1 MQGESSIGSNRRIAK
16 NTLMLYARTFITLA
30 ISLYTTRVVLQTL
43 GETDYGIYNVV
54 GGVVVLFTFI
64 SNSISSAIQRFL
76 NFELGKTA
84 NADIRKVFS
93 MSVNVIVIISIAI
106 LILAET
112 LGLWFVNTQLNIPEE
127 RMGAALWAYQISIF
141 TCCVTILRVPHNAA
155 IIAYEKMSFYAY
167 LSIIEAVL
175 KLLLVFLLVYI
186 SWDKLLLYSLLMLF
200 VAVIVNISYLLYC
213 RSKLPDIRYKYFW
226 DKNLFKKLISFSGW
240 SLFGSGA
247 EVCNT
252 QGINMILNIFLGVA
266 VNAATGIATQVSNA
280 VYSFVVNFQMAFKP
294 QIVKLYAAGETDAFH
309 KLIFRSSKISYILLS
324 LIILPIII
332 NCPFILDLWLTE
344 VPKYSSSF
352 IIWTLL
358 FYLVDSM
365 SAPLWMAAQA
375 TGDIKKYQIW
385 VSVSILLNL
394 PLAYLV
400 LSLGISPVWVF
411 VVKFL
416 VNNVTHLVRLTY
428 LNKVHC
434 VPFKSF
440 LTDVMYPLL
449 KMTIVAYPISFFA
462 GEMMAKGWGKL
473 IISLLLSTVVI
484 GVSSY
489 YITLNKEERITIV
502 SVIKSKLKKGN

>member
-1 MQGESSIGSNRRIAK
+1 MQEESSIGSNRRIAK

-64 SNSISSAIQRFL
+64 SNSISSAVQRFL
-76 NFELGKTA
+76 NYELGKTVD
-84 NADIRKVFS
+84 ADIRKVFS
-93 MSVNVIVIISIAI
+93 TSVNAIIIISIAI

-127 RMGAALWAYQISIF
+127 RMSAALWAYQISIV
-141 TCCVTILRVPHNAA
+141 TCCITILRVPHNAA

-175 KLLLVFLLVYI
+175 KLLLVFILVLI
-186 SWDKLLLYSLLMLF
+186 SWDKLLLFSFLMLF
-200 VAVIVNISYLLYC
+200 VAILINICYHLYC
-213 RSKLPDIRYKYFW
+213 RYRLQEIRYKSIW
-226 DKNLFKKLISFSGW
+226 DKKLFNELINFSGW

-252 QGINMILNIFLGVA
+252 QGVNMILNIFLGVT

-280 VYSFVVNFQMAFKP
+280 VYSFVVNFQIAFKP
-294 QIVKLYAAGETDAFH
+294 QIVKLYASGETDAFR
-309 KLIFRSSKISYILLS
+309 KLIFRSSKISYVLLS

-332 NCPFILDLWLTE
+332 NCTFILDIWLDE
-344 VPKYSSSF
+344 VPRYSSSF

-358 FYLVDSM
+358 FFLVDSM

-385 VSVSILLNL
+385 VSMCLLLNL
-394 PLAYLV
+394 PLAYVV

-411 VVKFL
+411 IVKFL
-416 VNNVTHLVRLTY
+416 VNVFTHFVRLTY
-428 LNKVHC
+428 LSRVHC

-440 LTDVMYPLL
+440 CKAVMFPLL
-449 KMTIVAYPISFFA
+449 KMTIVAYPIPFIL
-462 GEMMAKGWGKL
+462 GRILVDGWGKL
-473 IISLLLSTVVI
+473 LTSLLLSTVVI

-489 YITLNKEERITIV
+489 FITFNNEERVALAT
-502 SVIKSKLKKGN
+502 VIKSKMKKVN

>member
-1 MQGESSIGSNRRIAK
+1 MQGESSIGSNKRIAK

-64 SNSISSAIQRFL
+64 SNSISSAVQRFL
-76 NFELGKTA
+76 NFELGKTVKA
-84 NADIRKVFS
+84 EIRKVFS
-93 MSVNVIVIISIAI
+93 TSFNAIVIISIAI

-127 RMGAALWAYQISIF
+127 RMNVALWAYQISIV
-141 TCCVTILRVPHNAA
+141 TCCITILRVPHNAA

-175 KLLLVFLLVYI
+175 KLLLVFILVLI
-186 SWDKLLLYSLLMLF
+186 SWDKLLLYSFLMLF
-200 VAVIVNISYLLYC
+200 VAIVINICYHLYC
-213 RSKLPDIRYKYFW
+213 RYRLPEIRYKSIW
-226 DKNLFKKLISFSGW
+226 DKRLFNKLINFSGW

-252 QGINMILNIFLGVA
+252 QGVNMILNIFLGVT

-280 VYSFVVNFQMAFKP
+280 IYSFVVNFQMAFKP
-294 QIVKLYAAGETDAFH
+294 QIVKLYAASETEAFH

-332 NCPFILDLWLTE
+332 NCPFILNLWLAE
-344 VPKYSSSF
+344 VPRYSSNF

-375 TGDIKKYQIW
+375 TGEIKKYQIW

-400 LSLGISPVWVF
+400 LLLGISPVWVF

-434 VPFKSF
+434 VPFKPF
-440 LTDVMYPLL
+440 LIAVMYPLL
-449 KMTIVAYPISFFA
+449 KMTLIAYPISFIF
-462 GEMMAKGWGKL
+462 GELLTDGWGKL
-473 IISLLLSTVVI
+473 FATLLLSTVVV

-489 YITLNKEERITIV
+489 YITLNNEERIALVT
-502 SVIKSKLKKGN
+502 VIKSKLKKGN